1 MKLAEAVVSA
11 QPEIPLTI
19 FQNGLDGVIR
29 QAILRRASRESPPA
43 SVQLIE
49 AVSGTNPQIS
59 LAVLQNSIHSVVAQ
73 AVGVLGVGAI
83 HGEPFRL
90 GVKPIQSRMSRQP
103 QDSSTVLE

>member
-1 MKLAEAVVSA
+1 MCS
-11 QPEIPLTI
+11 QPEVPLTI
-19 FQNGLDGVIR
+19 FQNGLNGVIR
-29 QAILRRASRESPPA
+29 HAVLRRERCESPPA

-49 AVSGTNPQIS
+49 AVSGTNPQVS

-73 AVGVLGVGAI
+73 AVSVLGVMAI
-83 HGEPFRL
+83 DGEPFRL